1 MLPFVH
7 RIKPTPAQLSPT
19 PDAVFGSIH
28 GVPRERRNPD
38 RPRPP
43 ERSPRARPGGLDT
56 GRGSKTGN
64 YFRKSTHLAIAEVAA
79 RQHTVLG
86 LTDLRGAGL
95 SDHVIHKRVGVGQL
109 HRVHQGVYSLV
120 PPQLLTLRGRFMAA
134 VLACGPGA
142 VLSHRSAAALHGL
155 RATSRARIEVT
166 VPGRN
171 RRRHD
176 GVQVHRSTT
185 LTVADVTTV
194 DGIPVTTIAR
204 TVADLTDVLPERA
217 VERVLEQGAVME
229 VLDGRALEDQVTRH
243 RRGACLRQ
251 LLERGRID
259 APTES
264 DLEERFLLLCRAG
277 GFPEPQRQVYL
288 DPDDG
293 GPMVRAD
300 FLWREQRLII
310 ETDSARFHGT
320 RSSFESDRRRDQRL
334 ILAGWRVI
342 RITWRQITE
351 RPDEVV
357 ALLRRLLAG
366 D

>member
-19 PDAVFGSIH
+19 PDAVFDSIH

-38 RPRPP
+38 RPRPQP
-43 ERSPRARPGGLDT
+43 ESIETSG
-56 GRGSKTGN
+56 GSKTGN
-64 YFRKSTHLAIAEVAA
+64 YFRKSTHLAIAEAAA
-79 RQHTVLG
+79 RQHTVVG
-86 LTDLRGAGL
+86 LPDLRDAGL

-134 VLACGPGA
+134 VLACGRGA

-171 RRRHD
+171 RRRHE
-176 GVQVHRSTT
+176 GIEVHRSTT
-185 LTVADVTTV
+185 LTGADVTIV

-204 TVADLTDVLPERA
+204 TVADLTDVLPGRA

-243 RRGACLRQ
+243 RRGACLGQ
-251 LLERGRID
+251 LLDRGRID

-264 DLEERFLLLCRAG
+264 DLEERFLLLCRAA
-277 GFPEPQRQVYL
+277 GFPEPERQVYL
-288 DPDDG
+288 DPHDG

-300 FLWREQRLII
+300 FLWREKRLII

-357 ALLRRLLAG
+357 ALLRRLLA
-366 D
+366 DN